1 MVPISILYIHPT
13 TSPKDTCLHEGG
25 EGSVERAVVRQEEVE
40 GEREPQ
46 EKRGVEEEKCHQHLG
61 HVHAHVD
68 VDPEGREPA
77 INAFRYL
84 SSFVEE
90 YQN

>member
-25 EGSVERAVVRQEEVE
+25 EGSVERDVVGQEEVE

-46 EKRGVEEEKCHQHLG
+46 EERGVEQEEGHQHLG
-61 HVHAHVD
+61 HMDAHVH
-68 VDPEGREPA
+68 VDAESRKPGGNPLR
-77 INAFRYL
+77 
-84 SSFVEE
+84 
-90 YQN
+90 